1 MEWKKELQHMLTVG
15 CTDSAIK
22 DYIEEHPEING
33 KDIWDYVWD
42 YVYESNA
49 PSVCRGCKYI
59 QMRGMFPC
67 TECSR
72 QKQIKD
78 YYEQR

>member
-15 CTDSAIK
+15 CSDSAIE
-22 DYIEEHPEING
+22 DYVEEHPEISG
-33 KDIWDYVWD
+33 KDIWDYVF
-42 YVYESNA
+42 ESNA
-49 PSVCRGCKYI
+49 PSVCRGCKHI

-72 QKQIKD
+72 QKQVKD